1 MAQKH
6 IFIAALIALVSSC
19 GGTTNQHIRE
29 NPFLNGDAEP
39 LSINITS
46 NADTVRLNW
55 SLQGEIDFDQY
66 RIRIKDL
73 GIERTVSRNETQCIL
88 THVSTYNAPVKCD
101 VSLIKG
107 SDALTTQTLYLNI
120 DGLDASFLRN
130 LMPDDGSSVCAG
142 DGVYSIGLPDGR
154 SVFLM
159 GDSFICPVNGVSRS
173 PYAHMYR
180 NTYIVFDPR
189 TKSVSPIYDFNGKG
203 TNSSAAVP
211 PGHYSEDKWY
221 WPGHGFV
228 AGNSLYVFQSLMY
241 LAGAGM
247 WGFAYENSN
256 LLKYSLPDLKL
267 QKDAPIQF
275 RSDKEIHYGAAA
287 FNNGDYIYIYAQ
299 VDITNDLDA
308 KTEVYCAR
316 ALEADLYGVWE
327 YWNGTTWV
335 KDSAAATGLTGLSS
349 VSVSSQFN
357 VFKLKDKYV
366 LLTKSKKLWEGEI
379 YTFTS
384 SNPQGPWGHKKV
396 IYKVP
401 AFTDSNLMSYNA
413 MAHPQFEKDGM
424 ILVSYCMN
432 TSDGDQQARDVTTY
446 RPRFFWVDIND
457 ILN

>member
-1 MAQKH
+1 MKKYFLLA
-6 IFIAALIALVSSC
+6 ILVSLAYSC
-19 GGTTNQHIRE
+19 GGSKNENVRE
-29 NPFLNGDAEP
+29 NPFLDSGTDP
-39 LSINITS
+39 LSVSVTS
-46 NADTVRLNW
+46 NADTVRLKW
-55 SLQGEIDFDQY
+55 SLLGDLGFDNY

-73 GIERTVSRNETQCIL
+73 GIDRTVGSSETSCVL
-88 THVSTYNAPVKCD
+88 THVSAYNTPVKCEI
-101 VSLIKG
+101 SMIKG
-107 SDALTTQTLYLNI
+107 GETLATQSLFLNI
-120 DGLDASFLRN
+120 DGLDASFLRD

-154 SVFLM
+154 SIFLM
-159 GDSFICPVNGVSRS
+159 GDSFICPVSGVSRPTS
-173 PYAHMYR
+173 AHMYR
-180 NTYIVFDPR
+180 NTYIVFDPKTR
-189 TKSVSPIYDFNGKG
+189 KPTPIYDFNGPG

-211 PGHYSEDKWY
+211 PDHYYEDKWY

-241 LAGAGM
+241 LGGEGM
-247 WGFAYENSN
+247 WGFRYENSN
-256 LLKYSLPDLKL
+256 LLKYSLPDFKL
-267 QKDAPIQF
+267 EKDSPIQF

-287 FNNGDYIYIYAQ
+287 FNDGDYIYIYAQ

-316 ALEADLYGVWE
+316 TTEAGLFGVWE
-327 YWNGTTWV
+327 YWNGSSWV
-335 KDSAAATGLTGLSS
+335 KDSSAAVGLSGLSS

-366 LLTKSKKLWEGEI
+366 LLTRSKKLWEGEI

-384 SNPQGPWGHKKV
+384 SSPHGPWGHKKV
-396 IYKVP
+396 IYTVP
-401 AFTDSNLMSYNA
+401 AFSDPNLMSYNA

-446 RPRFFWVDIND
+446 RPRFFWVDIDD

>member
-1 MAQKH
+1 MVKNFLPLVLLA
-6 IFIAALIALVSSC
+6 ALVSSC
-19 GGTTNQHIRE
+19 GGSKNNNVRE
-29 NPFLNGDAEP
+29 NPFLNGDTDP
-39 LSINITS
+39 LSISVTS

-55 SLQGEIDFDQY
+55 FLLGNIDFDKY
-66 RIRIKDL
+66 RILVNDL
-73 GIERTVSRNETQCIL
+73 GIDQTVGSGETKCVL
-88 THVSTYNAPVKCD
+88 THVSKYNTPVKCE

-107 SDALTTQTLYLNI
+107 DNALATQTLFLNI
-120 DGLDASFLRN
+120 DGLDATFLRS

-154 SVFLM
+154 SIFLM
-159 GDSFICPVNGVSRS
+159 GDSFICPVSGVSR
-173 PYAHMYR
+173 PATAHMYR
-180 NTYIVFDPR
+180 NTYIVFDPK
-189 TKSVSPIYDFNGKG
+189 TKKATPLYDFNGAG

-211 PGHYSEDKWY
+211 PGHYYEDKWY

-228 AGNSLYVFQSLMY
+228 AGNKLYVFQSLMY
-241 LAGAGM
+241 LGGEGM
-247 WGFAYENSN
+247 WGFRYENSN
-256 LLKYSLPDLKL
+256 LLKYSLPDFKL
-267 QKDAPIQF
+267 EKDSPIQF
-275 RSDKEIHYGAAA
+275 QSSKEIHYGAAA
-287 FNNGDYIYIYAQ
+287 LNDSDYIYIYAQ

-316 ALEADLYGVWE
+316 TTEAGLYGVWE
-327 YWNGTTWV
+327 YWNGSSWV
-335 KDSAAATGLTGLSS
+335 KDSSAAIGLTGLSS

-357 VFKLKDKYV
+357 VFKLRDKYV

-384 SNPQGPWGHKKV
+384 SSPQGPWGHKKT
-396 IYKVP
+396 IYTVP
-401 AFTDSNLMSYNA
+401 AFTDPNLMSYNA

-446 RPRFFWVDIND
+446 RPRFFWVDMND